1 MKRGEGGAIWAAE
14 ERLILASR
22 SSTRLNLLASCGIRA
37 EPVAADVDERA
48 IEAEEIR
55 RGALPGV
62 VARRLAAQKALAVS
76 RRLPSRLVLGADQ
89 VLALEDR
96 CFAKSAT
103 LVEAAS
109 RLAELAGKRHR
120 LISACALAR
129 DGALLL
135 EAAETA
141 ELTMR
146 DLSKA
151 EIAAYLETVGEEVLA
166 SVGAYQ
172 VEDLGRLLFER
183 IGGDHAVIL
192 GLPLTSLLDY
202 LRSCGL
208 VRFAARAR

>member
-1 MKRGEGGAIWAAE
+1 MTRAEGGAVWAGE
-14 ERLILASR
+14 QSLILASR
-22 SSTRLNLLASCGIRA
+22 SPTRLGLLASCGIKA

-48 IEAEEIR
+48 LEAEAIR

-62 VARRLAAQKALAVS
+62 IARRLAGQKALAVS
-76 RRLPSRLVLGADQ
+76 RRLPTRLVLGADQ

-103 LVEAAS
+103 LAEAAS

-129 DGALLL
+129 GGTLLL
-135 EAAETA
+135 ETAETA

-146 DLSKA
+146 DLGKA
-151 EIAAYLETVGEEVLA
+151 EIAAYLETVGEQVLA

-172 VEDLGRLLFER
+172 VEGLGRLLFER
-183 IGGDHAVIL
+183 IDADHAVIL
-192 GLPLTSLLDY
+192 GLPLTSLLGY
-202 LRSCGL
+202 LRACGL
-208 VRFAARAR
+208 VRFAARAC